1 MVQKRN
7 NIERMN
13 CMEKRFLISI
23 FLVAI
28 FIISGCTA
36 SEQEDKGNLS
46 KDGTS
51 EGATV
56 ISEQTN
62 ENTTS
67 SNDVFSIIINNTVLS
82 LLDLEHETNLEL
94 LLGKPISQ
102 DIENLTG
109 DGFTGS
115 FKKKLTYDGLE
126 MELFAAPPL
135 NNVEQEFGIMT
146 IKLTNENYQ
155 TSKGIGIGSKV
166 EEVQRAYQ
174 GIKIALDGRTDP
186 NNCMYEIKN
195 ELEYNYLRFEVN
207 EGAVSEVRVYHL
219 IP

>member
-1 MVQKRN
+1 MVLKRN

-23 FLVAI
+23 ILVAI

-36 SEQEDKGNLS
+36 SEQEDNGNLS

-51 EGATV
+51 EGAIV

-62 ENTTS
+62 ENTSS
-67 SNDVFSIIINNTVLS
+67 SNDVFSIIINNTLVS

-115 FKKKLTYDGLE
+115 SSKKLTYDGLE

-135 NNVEQEFGIMT
+135 NNGEQEFGIMT
-146 IKLTNENYQ
+146 IKLTNEDYQ

-166 EEVQRAYQ
+166 EEVQNAYQ
-174 GIKIALDGRTDP
+174 GIEIALDGRTDP

-195 ELEYNYLRFEVN
+195 VLEYNYLRFEVN